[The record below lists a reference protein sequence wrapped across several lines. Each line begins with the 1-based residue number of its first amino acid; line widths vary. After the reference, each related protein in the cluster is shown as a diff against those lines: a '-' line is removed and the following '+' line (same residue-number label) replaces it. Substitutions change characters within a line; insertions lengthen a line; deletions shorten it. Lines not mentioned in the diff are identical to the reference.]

1 MKKIVKR
8 IAAMGAAV
16 MMMSSMAIG
25 ASAYNS
31 GDTYS
36 SATWTISAKYT
47 QSTKSITK
55 TLKAGN
61 KVKIN
66 NGTTKN
72 VIITSWTGQDE
83 VLYSNVTF
91 SSPNGSN
98 KVTIDKRDNYEYF
111 ITMTSSYKPTAEVKN
126 KITLNNYDEDDI
138 KINHNVSA
146 NTAVSQTNNTVK
158 KAAPIVKQKQVE
170 VLAQEVGIKK
180 IRAGK
185 KDKPCEGQQS
195 LFGDLL

>member
-1 MKKIVKR
+1 MHR
-8 IAAMGAAV
+8 
-16 MMMSSMAIG
+16 
-25 ASAYNS
+25 

-138 KINHNVSA
+138 KASGY
-146 NTAVSQTNNTVK
+146 TRTPK
-158 KAAPIVKQKQVE
+158 
-170 VLAQEVGIKK
+170 
-180 IRAGK
+180 
-185 KDKPCEGQQS
+185 
-195 LFGDLL
+195 

>member
-1 MKKIVKR
+1 MIFMKKFAKR

-72 VIITSWTGQDE
+72 C
-83 VLYSNVTF
+83 YY
-91 SSPNGSN
+91 N
-98 KVTIDKRDNYEYF
+98 KLDWAR
-111 ITMTSSYKPTAEVKN
+111 
-126 KITLNNYDEDDI
+126 
-138 KINHNVSA
+138 
-146 NTAVSQTNNTVK
+146 
-158 KAAPIVKQKQVE
+158 
-170 VLAQEVGIKK
+170 
-180 IRAGK
+180 
-185 KDKPCEGQQS
+185 
-195 LFGDLL
+195 